1 MCILDAC
8 VGTEAACRR
17 EPVCGIT
24 SQENPAVPE
33 AFSDL
38 GCSGP
43 EGNVNQ
49 FDGKGRDADGMSCKR
64 QAPLGCEVF
73 WFLPVCQL
81 EGSQDQPAVRSVRP
95 QQRAIATRRYITD
108 GWSVTNPLCQF
119 GAEVNINVMVQ
130 LAGAEQ
136 LDR

>member
-1 MCILDAC
+1 M
-8 VGTEAACRR
+8 R
-17 EPVCGIT
+17 GIT
-24 SQENPAVPE
+24 GQENPAVPE

-38 GCSGP
+38 RCSGP
-43 EGNVNQ
+43 ESNVNQ
-49 FDGKGRDADGMSCKR
+49 FDGKGRDAHGASCKR

-81 EGSQDQPAVRSVRP
+81 KGSQDQPAVRPVCP
-95 QQRAIATRRYITD
+95 QQRAIAARGYITD

-119 GAEVNINVMVQ
+119 SAEVNIDILVQ
-130 LAGAEQ
+130 LAGAEH